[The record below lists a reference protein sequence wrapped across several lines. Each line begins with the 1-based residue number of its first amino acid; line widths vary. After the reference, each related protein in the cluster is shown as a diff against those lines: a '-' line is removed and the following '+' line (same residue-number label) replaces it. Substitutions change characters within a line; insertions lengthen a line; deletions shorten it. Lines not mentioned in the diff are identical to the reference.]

1 MTAGGSNEQTSQ
13 DAVPV
18 DGEATAAEDRVL
30 HRRGRRAR
38 PDRGLGLVWWLA
50 ALADGVFSVLHFAAF
65 VLGGLLG
72 VTLLSIA
79 DREDGG
85 E

>member
-1 MTAGGSNEQTSQ
+1 M
-13 DAVPV
+13 
-18 DGEATAAEDRVL
+18 R
-30 HRRGRRAR
+30 HRRHRRIPSPLTVKQRQQKLAFCLIA
-38 PDRGLGLVWWLA
+38 GALFVLIAGWGLVWWLA
-50 ALADGVFSVLHFAAF
+50 ALADGAFSVLHFAAF

-79 DREDGG
+79 DRENGG

>member
-1 MTAGGSNEQTSQ
+1 MS
-13 DAVPV
+13 
-18 DGEATAAEDRVL
+18 R
-30 HRRGRRAR
+30 HRRIPSPLTVKQRQQKIAFCLIAGALFILIAGW
-38 PDRGLGLVWWLA
+38 GLLWWLA
-50 ALADGVFSVLHFAAF
+50 ALADGAFSVLHFLAF

>member
-1 MTAGGSNEQTSQ
+1 M
-13 DAVPV
+13 
-18 DGEATAAEDRVL
+18 R
-30 HRRGRRAR
+30 HRRHRRIPSPLTVKQRQQKLAFCIVV
-38 PDRGLGLVWWLA
+38 GAGLVLIAGWGFIWWLA
-50 ALADGVFSVLHFAAF
+50 ALADGAFSILHFLAFSVC
-65 VLGGLLG
+65 GLLG

>member
-1 MTAGGSNEQTSQ
+1 MS
-13 DAVPV
+13 
-18 DGEATAAEDRVL
+18 R
-30 HRRGRRAR
+30 HRRPVTLTVKQREQKLAFCIVMGAALVLLA
-38 PDRGLGLVWWLA
+38 GWGLVWWVA
-50 ALADGVFSVLHFAAF
+50 GLADGAFSVLHFIAF

-79 DREDGG
+79 EHEGG

>member
-1 MTAGGSNEQTSQ
+1 MS
-13 DAVPV
+13 
-18 DGEATAAEDRVL
+18 R
-30 HRRGRRAR
+30 HRRTSSPLTVKQRQQKLAFCLIAGALFILIAGW
-38 PDRGLGLVWWLA
+38 GLLWWLA
-50 ALADGVFSVLHFAAF
+50 ALADGAFSVLHFIAF

>member
-1 MTAGGSNEQTSQ
+1 MS
-13 DAVPV
+13 
-18 DGEATAAEDRVL
+18 R
-30 HRRGRRAR
+30 HRRIPSPLTVKQRMQKLAFCLIAGALFILIA
-38 PDRGLGLVWWLA
+38 GWGLVWWIA
-50 ALADGVFSVLHFAAF
+50 ALADGAFSVLHFLAF

>member
-1 MTAGGSNEQTSQ
+1 M
-13 DAVPV
+13 
-18 DGEATAAEDRVL
+18 RR
-30 HRRGRRAR
+30 HRRHRKTPTPLTVKQRQQKLAFCLVAGA
-38 PDRGLGLVWWLA
+38 GLALIAGWGLVWWIA

-79 DREDGG
+79 DRESG

>member
-1 MTAGGSNEQTSQ
+1 MSRHRKTPSPLTVKQRMQKFAFCIVVGAALVLVAGW
-13 DAVPV
+13 
-18 DGEATAAEDRVL
+18 
-30 HRRGRRAR
+30 
-38 PDRGLGLVWWLA
+38 GLVWWLA
-50 ALADGVFSVLHFAAF
+50 ALADGAFSVLHFAAF

>member
-1 MTAGGSNEQTSQ
+1 MS
-13 DAVPV
+13 
-18 DGEATAAEDRVL
+18 R
-30 HRRGRRAR
+30 HRRPVTLTVKQREQKLAFCIVMGAALVLLA
-38 PDRGLGLVWWLA
+38 GWGLVWWVA
-50 ALADGVFSVLHFAAF
+50 ALADGAFSILHFLAFSVC
-65 VLGGLLG
+65 GLLG

>member
-1 MTAGGSNEQTSQ
+1 MSRHRKTPSPLTVKQRQQKIAFCLIVGAGL
-13 DAVPV
+13 
-18 DGEATAAEDRVL
+18 VL
-30 HRRGRRAR
+30 IAGW
-38 PDRGLGLVWWLA
+38 GLVWWIA
-50 ALADGVFSVLHFAAF
+50 ALADGAFSVLHLAAF

>member
-1 MTAGGSNEQTSQ
+1 MSRHRKTPSPLTVKQRQQKIAFCIVVGAGLVLIAGG
-13 DAVPV
+13 
-18 DGEATAAEDRVL
+18 
-30 HRRGRRAR
+30 
-38 PDRGLGLVWWLA
+38 GLVWWLA
-50 ALADGVFSVLHFAAF
+50 ALADGAFSVLHFLAF

-79 DREDGG
+79 DRENV

>member
-1 MTAGGSNEQTSQ
+1 MS
-13 DAVPV
+13 
-18 DGEATAAEDRVL
+18 R
-30 HRRGRRAR
+30 HRRTPSPLTVKQRQQKLAFCLIVGAALVLVA
-38 PDRGLGLVWWLA
+38 GWGLVWWLA
-50 ALADGVFSVLHFAAF
+50 ALADGAFSVLHFLAF

-79 DREDGG
+79 DRENV

>member
-1 MTAGGSNEQTSQ
+1 M
-13 DAVPV
+13 
-18 DGEATAAEDRVL
+18 R
-30 HRRGRRAR
+30 HRRHRKTPSPLTVKQRQQKIAFCIVVGAE
-38 PDRGLGLVWWLA
+38 LVLIAGWGFIWWLA
-50 ALADGVFSVLHFAAF
+50 ALTDGAFSILHFLAF
-65 VLGGLLG
+65 IVCGLLG

>member
-1 MTAGGSNEQTSQ
+1 MS
-13 DAVPV
+13 
-18 DGEATAAEDRVL
+18 R
-30 HRRGRRAR
+30 HRRTSSPLTVKQRQQKIAFCIVAGA
-38 PDRGLGLVWWLA
+38 GLALIAGWGLVWWLA
-50 ALADGVFSVLHFAAF
+50 ALLDGAFSVLHFAAF

-79 DREDGG
+79 DRESG

>member
-1 MTAGGSNEQTSQ
+1 MSRHRKTPSPLTVKQRQQKLAFCIVVGAGL
-13 DAVPV
+13 
-18 DGEATAAEDRVL
+18 VL
-30 HRRGRRAR
+30 IAGW
-38 PDRGLGLVWWLA
+38 GLVWWLA
-50 ALADGVFSVLHFAAF
+50 ALADGAFSVLHFAAF
-65 VLGGLLG
+65 VLGSLLG

>member
-1 MTAGGSNEQTSQ
+1 M
-13 DAVPV
+13 
-18 DGEATAAEDRVL
+18 R
-30 HRRGRRAR
+30 HRRHRRIPSPLTVKQRQQKLAFCIVV
-38 PDRGLGLVWWLA
+38 GAGLVLIAGWGFIWWLA
-50 ALADGVFSVLHFAAF
+50 ALADGAFSILHFLAF
-65 VLGGLLG
+65 IVCGLLG

>member
-1 MTAGGSNEQTSQ
+1 MSRHRKTPSPLTVKQRQQKIAFCIVVGAGL
-13 DAVPV
+13 
-18 DGEATAAEDRVL
+18 VL
-30 HRRGRRAR
+30 IAGW
-38 PDRGLGLVWWLA
+38 GLVWWLA

-79 DREDGG
+79 DRENV

>member
-1 MTAGGSNEQTSQ
+1 MSRHRKTPSPLTVKQRQQKIAFCIVVGAGL
-13 DAVPV
+13 
-18 DGEATAAEDRVL
+18 VL
-30 HRRGRRAR
+30 IAGW
-38 PDRGLGLVWWLA
+38 GLVWWLA

-72 VTLLSIA
+72 VTLLSNA

>member
-1 MTAGGSNEQTSQ
+1 MRHRKTPSPLTVKQQQQKIAFCIVVGAGL
-13 DAVPV
+13 
-18 DGEATAAEDRVL
+18 VL
-30 HRRGRRAR
+30 VAGW
-38 PDRGLGLVWWLA
+38 GLVWWIA
-50 ALADGVFSVLHFAAF
+50 ALLDGAFSVLHFAAF